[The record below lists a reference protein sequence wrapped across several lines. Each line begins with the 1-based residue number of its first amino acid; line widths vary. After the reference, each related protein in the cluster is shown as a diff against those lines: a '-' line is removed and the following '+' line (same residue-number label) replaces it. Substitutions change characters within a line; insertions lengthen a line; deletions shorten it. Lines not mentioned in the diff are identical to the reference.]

1 MERKKQRNGIGVI
14 KQIDKEGR
22 MSVPMDMRKLFNMGK
37 KVEVL
42 PIEEGILIR
51 NPEYVLVKKAD
62 ISTE

>member
-1 MERKKQRNGIGVI
+1 
-14 KQIDKEGR
+14 

-62 ISTE
+62 ISTD

>member
-1 MERKKQRNGIGVI
+1 MQKKRSSGIGVI

-37 KVEVL
+37 EVEGL

-51 NPEYVLVKKAD
+51 NPEYVLVKK
-62 ISTE
+62 EK